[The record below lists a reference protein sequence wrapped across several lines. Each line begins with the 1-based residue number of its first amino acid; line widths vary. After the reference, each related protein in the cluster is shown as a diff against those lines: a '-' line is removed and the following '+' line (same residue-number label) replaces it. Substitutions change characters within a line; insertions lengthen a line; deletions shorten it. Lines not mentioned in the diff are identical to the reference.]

1 VLAVVDKRRNVED
14 TLEFACRTAEKPG
27 MYPIAAA
34 LADDSKQVFFP
45 KLGEEK
51 RPKDKKCYQE
61 IPSQQEIHPS
71 T

>member
-1 VLAVVDKRRNVED
+1 MVDKRRNVED
-14 TLEFACRTAEKPG
+14 TLEFARRTAEKPG

-45 KLGEEK
+45 RLESDDKK
-51 RPKDKKCYQE
+51 PKDKKCYQE
-61 IPSQQEIHPS
+61 IPSQQEIHSS